1 MISIIRS
8 KVKVIIVNP
17 LVISNIEKTQAVVY
31 IIMFIYVTT
40 SLTTSDSSNF
50 YPLDVFATPVVTIT
64 PDKDDDEEL
73 EEDGGDNGIEEEAHI
88 EAIQP
93 ASNTEKQDQSIQ
105 DRESD
110 YQIVIPDGAAW
121 EETISERFFPQEVTV
136 PSGSFVSWVNEDDL
150 THTITSGK
158 KAGYGMYEFLQDGV
172 FNSGDLVEGDSFT
185 FHFSEPGRYEYF
197 CIPHPWM
204 HGVVIV
210 K

>member
-1 MISIIRS
+1 L
-8 KVKVIIVNP
+8 K
-17 LVISNIEKTQAVVY
+17 KTQAVVY

-40 SLTTSDSSNF
+40 SLTTSDSSSF

-64 PDKDDDEEL
+64 PDNDDDEEL
-73 EEDGGDNGIEEEAHI
+73 EEDGGYNGIEEEAHI
-88 EAIQP
+88 EDIQP
-93 ASNTEKQDQSIQ
+93 ASNTEKQDHSIQ

-136 PSGSFVSWVNEDDL
+136 PTGSFVSWVNEDDL

-158 KAGYGMYEFLQDGV
+158 EAGYGMYEFLQDGV
-172 FNSGDLVEGDSFT
+172 FNSGGLVEGDSFT
-185 FHFSEPGRYEYF
+185 FHFSEPGRHEYF